1 MVLRRLKRLGRS
13 TRAAAIV
20 EFALVVPIFFTI
32 VWGIVNFSRGY
43 QRLNTLS
50 LSLREGAR
58 HGATLQG
65 PYAASHRDAVKA
77 KVFNFATAYGFP
89 IDTSRVNVVFNA
101 NVDVQVG
108 VVNYPLFSGLSLR
121 FGLGNLVVTRTA
133 VFRLEWS

>member
-1 MVLRRLKRLGRS
+1 MMLRRLKHLGRG

-58 HGATLQG
+58 HGATIQG
-65 PYAASHRDAVKA
+65 PYTTAHRDAVKA
-77 KVFNFATAYGFP
+77 KVYNFANAYGFP

-121 FGLGNLVVTRTA
+121 FGLGNLQVTRKA
-133 VFRLEWS
+133 IFRLEWS

>member
-1 MVLRRLKRLGRS
+1 MIFPRLRRFGRA

-20 EFALVVPIFFTI
+20 EFALVVPIFFLV
-32 VWGIVNFSRGY
+32 VWGAINFSRGY

-65 PYAASHRDAVKA
+65 PYAATHRDAVKA

-89 IDTSRVNVVFNA
+89 IDTSQVTVVFNP
-101 NVDVQVG
+101 NVDVQVR
-108 VVNYPLFSGLSLR
+108 VVNYPLFAGLSIR
-121 FGLGNLVVTRTA
+121 FGLSQLQVSRTA
-133 VFRLEWS
+133 IFRLEWS

>member
-1 MVLRRLKRLGRS
+1 MVRRLKRLGRS

-32 VWGIVNFSRGY
+32 VWGIINFGRGY

-65 PYAASHRDAVKA
+65 PYSATQQNAVKA
-77 KVFNFATAYGFP
+77 KVRDFSTAYGFP
-89 IDTSRVNVVFNA
+89 IDTSRVTVTFNA

-108 VVNYPLFSGLSLR
+108 VTNYPLFSGLSTR
-121 FGLGNLVVTRTA
+121 FGLGSIVVTRRA
-133 VFRLEWS
+133 IFRLEWS